1 MLMTACGSHLAF
13 LENPE
18 SDASEKTAQAPA
30 LLNRQSENVRIHPT
44 PLERYKQL
52 FYIGETKYFKLY
64 FVEKDAKLALKA
76 AKDVD
81 AVYEKLAEWYQHQL
95 VTPYEILF
103 LPDKRTIYRVTG
115 ETRDMGGFVSSRR
128 GTLFIASKHYNP
140 HIVAHELSHIFL
152 RKKVRERKVPIWFNE
167 GLAEYLSTPKADSEH
182 VRNFIFNRV
191 ASFGNLFT
199 WHEMERNIMLRDSR
213 KTYAEAL
220 SIILFLNGRYGK
232 EKLKEVLNLYA
243 DRNYHQSFVAAMNQ
257 VYGKS
262 TGDLEREWLDFIE
275 GFKGE
280 IGKARK

>member
-1 MLMTACGSHLAF
+1 M
-13 LENPE
+13 
-18 SDASEKTAQAPA
+18 
-30 LLNRQSENVRIHPT
+30 
-44 PLERYKQL
+44 
-52 FYIGETKYFKLY
+52 
-64 FVEKDAKLALKA
+64 
-76 AKDVD
+76 
-81 AVYEKLAEWYQHQL
+81 VYEKLAGWYQHQL

-115 ETRDMGGFVSSRR
+115 ETRDVGGFVSSKR

-191 ASFGNLFT
+191 ASFGQLFT
-199 WHEMERNIMLRDSR
+199 WREMERNIMLRDSR

-220 SIILFLNGRYGK
+220 SIILFLNEIYGE

-262 TGDLEREWLDFIE
+262 KDDLEREWLELIK
-275 GFKGE
+275 GFKKENRGMDGKGE
-280 IGKARK
+280 NKARS